1 MVTIIEAILLA
12 VIQGL
17 TEWLP
22 VSSSGHLVIAQTFL
36 GLNPPLIFDVMLHFG
51 TLIVVLVMF
60 RNDILAIL
68 KALLKRDFNTD
79 DGKLSLHIIVGS
91 VPIAVIGVTFYS
103 EITSLFSNLFAV
115 SIALLITGCVLFI
128 SEKRLGYK
136 KMGIFDSVFIGLAQ
150 GVAIVPG
157 ISRSGLTIS
166 FGLLRKIE
174 KTTAFRY
181 SFLLSVPAIVGA
193 TAMELK
199 DLVLGTVDL
208 LPVIVGVIVSMLVG
222 YASLKLLQK
231 IVLSEKFHL
240 FAYYC
245 WAVGVVL
252 ILYMLL

>member
-1 MVTIIEAILLA
+1 MVTTIEAIFLA

-22 VSSSGHLVIAQTFL
+22 VSSSGHLVIAQTFM

-79 DGKLSLHIIVGS
+79 EGKLSLYIIVGS
-91 VPIAVIGVTFYS
+91 VPIAIIGVTFYS

-166 FGLLRKIE
+166 FGLLRKID

-208 LPVIVGVIVSMLVG
+208 LPIIVGVIVSMLVG

-245 WAVGVVL
+245 WAVGFIL
-252 ILYMLL
+252 ILFVFF